1 MSIAQCVCVHTLMDD
16 DFQVDLEAADVVSF
30 ALPFVAMGVHALD
43 QVEFESIP
51 VPMMLKPALEL
62 INLFLFRR

>member
-1 MSIAQCVCVHTLMDD
+1 MCVHTLMDD

-51 VPMMLKPALEL
+51 VPMML
-62 INLFLFRR
+62 NLRWN

>member
-51 VPMMLKPALEL
+51 VPMML
-62 INLFLFRR
+62 NLRWN